1 MTLSNL
7 MRVLGS
13 SRRDGRNLNHDE
25 AYRAFSAIFSGGESD
40 IAIGA
45 FLTAMRWKGVTI
57 EELVGF
63 AQAARDQARL
73 PCQGMEGVVAVC
85 PPHDGSDRVPP
96 IEVAGCLIAAGAG
109 ARVLLITD
117 QGLPPRR
124 GLTSACALQELG
136 AGITWDP
143 TEAEDWICKARFSA
157 IAAPGMLPGLM
168 HLRKV
173 RGELGVRT
181 PLYTVEKLLAPS
193 SAAVV
198 LGAQEGAV
206 LGTAVEVMVGLGHP
220 RGITIQGVEGG
231 VVPNVRR
238 RTRGIELSGSN
249 QIPLTVEPADFGLS
263 QSAEPD
269 LPMYGPPDEG
279 QGSGDNPLLCKAAG
293 DIVRGVLAG
302 VEGSARS
309 SALLSAAV
317 ILKASGRAMTLA
329 EGVDSAV
336 TSLDSGEASRVL
348 SLLKELAK

>member
-7 MRVLGS
+7 LRVLGS
-13 SRRDGRNLNHDE
+13 SRRDGRNLSHDE
-25 AYRAFSAIFSGGESD
+25 AYRAFVSIFSGSETD
-40 IAIGA
+40 VAIAA

-63 AQAARDQARL
+63 AQAARDQARIC
-73 PCQGMEGVVAVC
+73 CQGMEGVVAVC

-96 IEVAGCLIAAGAG
+96 LEVAGCLIAAGAG

-124 GLTSACALQELG
+124 GLTAACAMQELG
-136 AGITWDP
+136 AGLTWDP
-143 TEAEDWICKARFSA
+143 TEAEDWVCKARFAA
-157 IAAPGMLPGLM
+157 IAAPGMLPGLLN
-168 HLRKV
+168 LRKV

-181 PLYTVEKLLAPS
+181 PLYTVEKLLAPP

-231 VVPNVRR
+231 VVPSVRR
-238 RTRGIELSGSN
+238 RTRGIELAGSN

-263 QSAEPD
+263 GQHEPD

-302 VEGSARS
+302 VEGTSRSA
-309 SALLSAAV
+309 ALLSAAV
-317 ILKASGRAMTLA
+317 ILKAGGRVMTLA
-329 EGVDSAV
+329 EGVDAAV
-336 TSLDSGEASRVL
+336 TALDSGEASRVL
-348 SLLKELAK
+348 ARLKELHA

>member
-1 MTLSNL
+1 MTLSKL
-7 MRVLGS
+7 LRVLGS

-25 AYRAFSAIFSGGESD
+25 AYRAFSAVLSGGETD
-40 IAIGA
+40 IMVAS
-45 FLTAMRWKGVTI
+45 FLTALRWKGVTI

-63 AQAARDQARL
+63 AQAARDKARL
-73 PCQGMEGVVAVC
+73 PCRDMESVVCVC

-96 IEVAGCLIAAGAG
+96 LEVAAGLIAAGAG

-124 GLTSACALQELG
+124 GLTGASVLQELG
-136 AGITWDP
+136 GGITWDP
-143 TEAEDWICKARFSA
+143 TEVEDWVCKARFGA

-168 HLRKV
+168 QLRKV

-193 SAAVV
+193 NAAVV

-220 RGITIQGVEGG
+220 HGIAIQGIEGG
-231 VVPNVRR
+231 VIPSVRR
-238 RTRGIELSGSN
+238 RSRGIELSGSN

-263 QSAEPD
+263 DGCEPD
-269 LPMYGPPDEG
+269 LPMYGPPEDGEG
-279 QGSGDNPLLCKAAG
+279 TGDNPLMVRASG
-293 DIVRGVLAG
+293 DVIRGVLAG
-302 VEGSARS
+302 EQGKARS
-309 SALLSAAV
+309 ASLLGAAV
-317 ILKASGRAMTLA
+317 ILKACGRAMTLA
-329 EGVDSAV
+329 EGVDAAV

-348 SLLKELAK
+348 ARVIDLAK